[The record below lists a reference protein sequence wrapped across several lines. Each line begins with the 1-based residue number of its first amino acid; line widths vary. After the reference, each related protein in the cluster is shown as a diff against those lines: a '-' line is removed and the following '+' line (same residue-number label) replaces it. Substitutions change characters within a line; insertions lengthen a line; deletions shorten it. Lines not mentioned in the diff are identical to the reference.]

1 MTGGLPSGER
11 DTSKDKFSCGKSLA
25 FHERRSGP
33 TMDAPS
39 AGLSIV
45 TIGPVVPLLLKNQ
58 APAAR
63 AAIAVT
69 PIAAQ
74 SIHDFF
80 PGGSLRVIAGG
91 SGVALFWSAR
101 IAPARSPI

>member
-1 MTGGLPSGER
+1 MTGGFPSGER

-45 TIGPVVPLLLKNQ
+45 TVGPPVPLLLKNQ

-80 PGGSLRVIAGG
+80 RGFSFSAIAGAVG
-91 SGVALFWSAR
+91 ALRRNAG
-101 IAPARSPI
+101 IA